1 MKFEL
6 FIAKRIIFGQTG
18 KQNRAKPLIGTAI
31 VAIALG
37 LTVMILAVAILTG
50 FKKEI
55 TDKLIG
61 FSSEIQI
68 TNLDNNTSFETEP
81 IKKNDQLEQK
91 LSESEDIA
99 HYHPFAI
106 KAGIVKTKTDLQGV
120 VLKGIDQSFSFEFLQ
135 NFLIEGH
142 IPDYSDSIPSMR
154 VVISASLAKMLKLS
168 IGDRLPTY
176 FIQIPTAVRPFEV
189 EGIYNTGLEDYDKR
203 FVFCDIRHIQKVSG
217 WQDDEITGYEI
228 LLHDHNKLEV
238 VSEDLFDLTLAMLA
252 KGTGNLDVKTVREL
266 APGFFDF
273 LKLTDTNVWV
283 ILALMVLV
291 SGFNMISALIILILN
306 RTRMIGVLK
315 ALGATNRSLR
325 TVFVLQAA
333 YIIGIGL
340 LIGNILGVS
349 LGWIQDTQS
358 LISLNPE
365 SYFVDAVPINLKGS
379 HLLLLNLGTLF
390 LTLLMLLIPSSIISR
405 ISPAKTIKFD

>member
-68 TNLDNNTSFETEP
+68 TNLDNNTSFETEQ

-135 NFLIEGH
+135 NFLIEGQ

-176 FIQIPTAVRPFEV
+176 FIQIPTAVRPFDV
-189 EGIYNTGLEDYDKR
+189 EGI
-203 FVFCDIRHIQKVSG
+203 
-217 WQDDEITGYEI
+217 
-228 LLHDHNKLEV
+228 
-238 VSEDLFDLTLAMLA
+238 
-252 KGTGNLDVKTVREL
+252 
-266 APGFFDF
+266 
-273 LKLTDTNVWV
+273 
-283 ILALMVLV
+283 
-291 SGFNMISALIILILN
+291 
-306 RTRMIGVLK
+306 
-315 ALGATNRSLR
+315 
-325 TVFVLQAA
+325 
-333 YIIGIGL
+333 
-340 LIGNILGVS
+340 
-349 LGWIQDTQS
+349 
-358 LISLNPE
+358 
-365 SYFVDAVPINLKGS
+365 
-379 HLLLLNLGTLF
+379 
-390 LTLLMLLIPSSIISR
+390 
-405 ISPAKTIKFD
+405 